1 MYFNRIKNLE
11 KVNYKNKI
19 LTDVRKYLVL
29 NLNKKE
35 KQQTGVM
42 QLNLY
47 VKIYRLKAFSEEV
60 KLVRWDTQKVESTPK
75 NLKSNT
81 EK

>member
-1 MYFNRIKNLE
+1 MYFTRIKHLE
-11 KVNYKNKI
+11 KVNYKYKI
-19 LTDVRKYLVL
+19 LFIDVRKYLVL

-47 VKIYRLKAFSEEV
+47 IKE
-60 KLVRWDTQKVESTPK
+60 
-75 NLKSNT
+75 NLQT
-81 EK
+81 